1 MLLEVEYDSIKYCSV
16 NVYGPNNED
25 IEFLKKVFLE
35 TLGRSRDDYVI
46 LAGDWNTV
54 LDNNLDKQGG
64 AATHANHKSQ
74 NFLNDMISDYGF
86 SDVFRLCRGN
96 DRVYTHFN
104 KQQKTSSRFDF
115 FLIDDNLVNFPICSA
130 DVSHGYNSDH
140 SYISLNIQGSPIS
153 HGKGYWKLNKSFLYH
168 DDFKTEVRNIIGDT
182 CNSSYDLFSGLWDTI
197 KFKIKGYSIRYG
209 KKRKKERNTRKE
221 NIENEIQIIKN
232 TPNSM
237 AVENLRKKLLITR
250 LNLTVL

>member
-1 MLLEVEYDSIKYCSV
+1 M
-16 NVYGPNNED
+16 
-25 IEFLKKVFLE
+25 FLK

-96 DRVYTHFN
+96 DRVYTHCN
-104 KQQKTSSRFDF
+104 KQHKTSSRLDF

-153 HGKGYWKLNKSFLYH
+153 HGKGYWKLNNSFLYH
-168 DDFKTEVRNIIGDT
+168 DDFKTEVRNIIRVI
-182 CNSSYDLFSGLWDTI
+182 LATI
-197 KFKIKGYSIRYG
+197 RFRDFG
-209 KKRKKERNTRKE
+209 
-221 NIENEIQIIKN
+221 IQ
-232 TPNSM
+232 
-237 AVENLRKKLLITR
+237 
-250 LNLTVL
+250 LNLKLKIIR